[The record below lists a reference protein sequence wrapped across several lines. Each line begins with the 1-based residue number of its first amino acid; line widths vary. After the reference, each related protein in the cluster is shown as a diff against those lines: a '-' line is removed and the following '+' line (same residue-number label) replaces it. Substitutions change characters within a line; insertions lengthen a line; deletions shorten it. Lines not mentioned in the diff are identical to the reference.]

1 MQRARHVA
9 ATRNKSRAMQKC
21 MDNELSGRRHRRN
34 QAEKSYVFFLI
45 KSRKSTKL
53 LKLNLLFEICDPLL
67 LRINGIL
74 THISLQEWRNTD
86 AKCDGQNS
94 GERLAKL

>member
-1 MQRARHVA
+1 MSSADEGIDEIKL
-9 ATRNKSRAMQKC
+9 KSSRKK
-21 MDNELSGRRHRRN
+21 LRLF
-34 QAEKSYVFFLI
+34 KF

-53 LKLNLLFEICDPLL
+53 PKLNLLFEICDPLL
-67 LRINGIL
+67 LRINEIL
-74 THISLQEWRNTD
+74 THISLQERRKTG

>member
-1 MQRARHVA
+1 MSSADEDIDEIKP
-9 ATRNKSRAMQKC
+9 KSSRKKLRLF
-21 MDNELSGRRHRRN
+21 E
-34 QAEKSYVFFLI
+34 I

-67 LRINGIL
+67 LRMNNIL
-74 THISLQEWRNTD
+74 THTSLQERRKTG

-94 GERLAKL
+94 PERLAKL

>member
-1 MQRARHVA
+1 MPFGGSQTVF
-9 ATRNKSRAMQKC
+9 S
-21 MDNELSGRRHRRN
+21 
-34 QAEKSYVFFLI
+34 EKKLRVFEN

-53 LKLNLLFEICDPLL
+53 LKLNLLFEICDLLL
-67 LRINGIL
+67 LRINEIS
-74 THISLQEWRNTD
+74 THISLQERRKTG